1 MADVKLDEAWERLER
16 LVTELAGKSPT
27 LVRDGARFMY
37 RFCLDGHDVC
47 TWAIAESPRYCASI
61 DALSVRCSNARA
73 LGILLRMA
81 ASRQEPWDGSEV
93 WDTAAPSAPVDPAG
107 RVTPRR

>member
-1 MADVKLDEAWERLER
+1 MADIKLDEAWERLER
-16 LVTELAGKSPT
+16 LVMELAGERPA
-27 LVRDGARFMY
+27 LIREGVRFMY
-37 RFCLDGHDVC
+37 RFDLSGHDVRA
-47 TWAIAESPRYCASI
+47 WAIAESPRYCASI

-93 WDTAAPSAPVDPAG
+93 WDA
-107 RVTPRR
+107 